1 MDLKQKTFLF
11 GFRDIL
17 RSKVRETKGLVQEGF
32 KIKLDMMDA
41 VIDGLSLIEEVNN
54 SEVEKVIN
62 KIKKQEGM

>member
-1 MDLKQKTFLF
+1 
-11 GFRDIL
+11 
-17 RSKVRETKGLVQEGF
+17 
-32 KIKLDMMDA
+32 MMDA